1 MATEKTLF
9 QPVQNECRFLKSD
22 ISGRFL
28 GFFLRLLLEFVTHS
42 KNVLVKGCYEV
53 LTVSRAVFYFYL
65 MFYDTR
71 YALLELVFL

>member
-1 MATEKTLF
+1 M
-9 QPVQNECRFLKSD
+9 S
-22 ISGRFL
+22 
-28 GFFLRLLLEFVTHS
+28 HS

-71 YALLELVFL
+71 YALLELVFFKGGGVNLYECTGVKKERLEGVV